1 MLSKSKIFLILC
13 LGFVV
18 GVFLGKYLSYEIMA
32 VLAMIFVIITAL
44 GWKNRTV
51 VVIGLAGIMMLVG
64 AWRLMSDVSQND
76 LAGLYGQKISGEGTI
91 MQEPDE
97 RSDKIFLTLGK
108 VIIDEKIYGSKIL
121 LIVRRFPEFEYGE
134 RISFEGKLSE
144 PQDAESTG
152 EFSYKNYL
160 SRFGIT
166 GLVYYPKSEVLA
178 AQQGNMIKY
187 NLLKFKK
194 LFVLKL
200 AQVLPEPQN
209 SFLAGLLV
217 GLRKTIPEDLTDAL
231 SITGTTHVIAISGFN
246 ITIIATA
253 INGLLL
259 RFFKRKISCI
269 IALIAIG
276 LLLILAGASA
286 SAVRAGIMGALGML
300 ALNIG
305 RVNSITNALALTA
318 AVMLAVNPQIL
329 YFDAGFQLSFL
340 ALMGLVYLVLILEPK
355 FLWVPKWLRIYFL
368 PTIAAYIFTLPLLLY
383 HFDRLSL
390 VAIPVNILVL
400 PMIPAAM
407 LFGFITGSLALIW
420 PILAYPTA
428 WLSWGA
434 LTYVLEIVRWAAK
447 IPFAAANWHLNL
459 GWGGLCYLILVSWI
473 FYKKVWILKLKTS

>member
-134 RISFEGKLSE
+134 RICFEGKLSE

-217 GLRKTIPEDLTDAL
+217 GLRKTIPEDLTD
-231 SITGTTHVIAISGFN
+231 
-246 ITIIATA
+246 
-253 INGLLL
+253 
-259 RFFKRKISCI
+259 
-269 IALIAIG
+269 
-276 LLLILAGASA
+276 
-286 SAVRAGIMGALGML
+286 
-300 ALNIG
+300 
-305 RVNSITNALALTA
+305 ALALTA